1 MTNSPS
7 LQQIWLHY
15 YQMYHLKQPV
25 FRMIADEKIGEN
37 LEKGNTINFR
47 QLPDFYYDTIGSDG
61 TYTAQGYSETNET
74 LTISYY
80 RGVPQRLVQKDL
92 EQQDTQMKTDYAKLA
107 MNRLFIGM
115 DADVLLA
122 AVQGAYY
129 GIDGTVLAG
138 ASSALVNSNAGGTGS
153 VITST
158 SPISLS
164 PTTMPVLFSLGKV
177 ILGKANVIYD
187 PNLAF
192 TKGMVLK
199 IPAGMPVAIISW
211 DIFQNL
217 LIYLGGKTTV
227 LGDKVT
233 VSGHE
238 GAFMGF
244 NLYIS
249 NNLPSS
255 VAVTLAVN
263 PSASDT
269 FTLNGLVFTFV
280 SSIGTTPGNILI
292 QDTVAHTVVTLQGA
306 LSSPFVN
313 AASGTNASTSTNYVT
328 QTDNAS
334 NRLALYGLSF
344 SATTSPFTLMQA
356 GNLMQITA
364 ITLTSASNS
373 IGGAGTGGTPLVIQ
387 HNLFGMS
394 KSIAMCLQG
403 SPRMDINYVSNA
415 LAKDYVTNAYFGL
428 KVYKFQTKQLIDVLV
443 NATSL
448 TPALVTNY

>member
-15 YQMYHLKQPV
+15 YQLYHLKQPV
-25 FRMIADEKIGEN
+25 FRMLADEKIGDN

-61 TYTAQGYSETNET
+61 TYTAQGYTETNET

-92 EQQDTQMKTDYAKLA
+92 EQQDTQMKTDYAKVA
-107 MNRLFIGM
+107 MNRLFVGM

-122 AVQGAYY
+122 ACQGAYY
-129 GIDGTVLAG
+129 GIDATVLSG
-138 ASSALVNSNAGGTGS
+138 AAAALTNANINTS

-158 SPISLS
+158 SPITLS
-164 PTTMPVLFSLGKV
+164 PTTMPILFSLGKI

-187 PNLAF
+187 PNLTF
-192 TKGMVLK
+192 TKGMTLK
-199 IPAGMPVAIISW
+199 VPPGMPVAVISW
-211 DIFQNL
+211 DLFQQL
-217 LIYLGGKTTV
+217 LIFLGGKTTV

-255 VAVTLAVN
+255 ALVTIATQ
-263 PSASDT
+263 PTDGDT
-269 FTLNGLVFTFV
+269 FTINGFVFTFKTILG
-280 SSIGTTPGNILI
+280 STAGNILI
-292 QDTVAHTVVTLQGA
+292 GGSAAAAVTNLQAA
-306 LSSPFVN
+306 LAAPFTTT
-313 AASGTNASTSTNYVT
+313 ANYVK
-328 QTDNAS
+328 QTDNAA
-334 NRLALYGLSF
+334 NRLALYGF
-344 SATTSPFTLMQA
+344 SASTTTSPYVMMQA
-356 GNLMQITA
+356 GNLIQITA
-364 ITLTSASNS
+364 VTFNSSNNS
-373 IGGAGTGGTPLVIQ
+373 FGTVIQ
-387 HNLFGMS
+387 HNIFGMS

-403 SPRMDINYVSNA
+403 TPRLDINFVSGA
-415 LAKDYVTNAYFGL
+415 LAKDYVTNSYFGL
-428 KVYKFQTKQLIDVLV
+428 MVYKYQTKQLIDVLV
-443 NATSL
+443 NGANL